1 MWLYMI
7 DDKLMVNEIFTS
19 IEGEGKRAGALV
31 NFVRLAGCNLRCSYC
46 DTKYALSPTDGKLQ
60 SVDDI
65 ITQLKAT
72 RIKKVTITGGEP
84 LTQPNIY
91 FFLQELVTHEFE
103 VNVETNGSIDLGL
116 CSEIF
121 DGTNSFITMDVK
133 CPTSGV
139 SWATI
144 LENKTYLQTK
154 DVIKFVVGS
163 EEDLNYMMNYIK
175 NIRNLYLYASPVFGE
190 ITAEEIV
197 NFIKEHS
204 LINVRVQL
212 QLHKYIWDPNKR
224 GV

>member
-1 MWLYMI
+1 MI
-7 DDKLMVNEIFTS
+7 KDKLMVNEIFTS

-46 DTKYALSPTDGKLQ
+46 DTTYALSPTAGKLQ

-65 ITQLKAT
+65 VTQLKAT
-72 RIKKVTITGGEP
+72 GIKKVTVTGGEP

-91 FFLQELVTHEFE
+91 FFLQELVKQAFE
-103 VNVETNGSIDLGL
+103 VNVETNGSIDLGI
-116 CSEIF
+116 CSQIF
-121 DGTNSFITMDVK
+121 DGTHSFITMDVK

-139 SWATI
+139 SWANI
-144 LENKTYLQTK
+144 VENIVHLQTK

-204 LINVRVQL
+204 LNNVRVQL

>member
-46 DTKYALSPTDGKLQ
+46 DTTYALSPTAGKLQ

-65 ITQLKAT
+65 IAQLKAT
-72 RIKKVTITGGEP
+72 GIKKVTITGGEP
-84 LTQPNIY
+84 LIHPNIY
-91 FFLQELVTHEFE
+91 FFLQALVTREFE
-103 VNVETNGSIDLGL
+103 VNVETNGSIDLAL
-116 CSEIF
+116 CSKIF
-121 DGTNSFITMDVK
+121 DGTNSFITMDAK

-139 SWATI
+139 SWANI
-144 LENKTYLQTK
+144 IENQKYLQTK

-175 NIRNLYLYASPVFGE
+175 NIRALYLYASPVFGE